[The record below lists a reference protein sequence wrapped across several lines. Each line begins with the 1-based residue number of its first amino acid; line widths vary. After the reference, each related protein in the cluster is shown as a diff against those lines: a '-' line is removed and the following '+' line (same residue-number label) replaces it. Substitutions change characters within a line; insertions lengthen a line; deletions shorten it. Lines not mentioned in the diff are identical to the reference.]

1 MTFPLS
7 LALAFL
13 EILSLGARPLD
24 GGEPVAIGPETL
36 IVGDVIQGPGRSPL
50 VSWCQAEA
58 PAAGADTRCFVGD
71 ALAGATSVRSPRPVF
86 RTPALCGAS
95 RLRLAPLAGGVAG
108 AVGCSSRPGA
118 WAWVQLYDSGGEPGT
133 APLPVAPA
141 PGAEQTAPVPV
152 PAAGSGAWIVWT
164 ERLAGRP
171 GGGTVR
177 ATRIDDRGE
186 PVGDAID
193 LARPG
198 AAVPSSVGT
207 RFAAAGLPDGGLAV
221 VWAEPQTEGS
231 AVRLGI
237 FDAGGRPA
245 LPPIDLGSV
254 ALSGSEP
261 LLAATDGAG
270 RITASWWREA
280 PDAGGARLFAASYSP
295 RGEPLV
301 APVAVTP
308 QPTDALPRIAALA
321 ASKGAQLLAWAD
333 RDAETGEPR
342 IAVRRWS
349 PERGPLGLVTWLDG
363 KVTDCWPFLELVPGD
378 TAGSFTLYWKETVDE
393 AQGGP
398 TAYLRWRE
406 LRAGR

>member
-1 MTFPLS
+1 
-7 LALAFL
+7 
-13 EILSLGARPLD
+13 
-24 GGEPVAIGPETL
+24 
-36 IVGDVIQGPGRSPL
+36 
-50 VSWCQAEA
+50 
-58 PAAGADTRCFVGD
+58 
-71 ALAGATSVRSPRPVF
+71 
-86 RTPALCGAS
+86 
-95 RLRLAPLAGGVAG
+95 
-108 AVGCSSRPGA
+108 
-118 WAWVQLYDSGGEPGT
+118 
-133 APLPVAPA
+133 
-141 PGAEQTAPVPV
+141 
-152 PAAGSGAWIVWT
+152 
-164 ERLAGRP
+164 
-171 GGGTVR
+171 
-177 ATRIDDRGE
+177 
-186 PVGDAID
+186 
-193 LARPG
+193 
-198 AAVPSSVGT
+198 VGT

-245 LPPIDLGSV
+245 LPTIDLGSV

-363 KVTDCWPFLELVPGD
+363 KVTDRWPFLELVPGD